1 LKRYV
6 DEVVLC
12 FDSDQAGQ
20 NAAVRV
26 LDDLLASGLA
36 IRVATVPAPHD
47 PDSYT
52 KEFGG
57 ASFLQ
62 LIDRAEGFF
71 DFYLQHLCA
80 THDASQ
86 DKGRV
91 TVVRSMAEALH
102 KTANAVL
109 VDTYAQ
115 KTAQRL
121 SVAVESVRTE
131 FKKVR
136 ASKKPATSS
145 AELQETAGQ
154 DAAARPST
162 PEFWLLKLL
171 LLDDE
176 LLDWAAAHLD
186 LSWVRHPVVRQITS
200 ARLTLSTD
208 GRRPQVTELLSELT
222 SPDARSLLTEAVSE
236 QRDIPN
242 RSQQLADIARRLRDQ
257 FIDHQLAEV
266 GRRMNQ
272 PDLADTERVE
282 LLNRQQELRRSKRQP
297 LST

>member
-1 LKRYV
+1 V
-6 DEVVLC
+6 DDVVLC

-20 NAAVRV
+20 NAAVRA
-26 LDDLLASGLA
+26 LDDLLASGLT

-57 ASFLQ
+57 ASFQQ

-71 DFYLQHLCA
+71 DFYLRHLCA
-80 THDASQ
+80 TNDASQ

-91 TVVRSMAEALH
+91 AVVRSMAEALH
-102 KTANAVL
+102 KTGNAVL
-109 VDTYAQ
+109 LDTYAQ

-121 SVAVESVRTE
+121 CVAVESVRAE
-131 FKKVR
+131 FNKLR
-136 ASKKPATSS
+136 APRKPAPGP
-145 AELQETAGQ
+145 AELQKGEGENP
-154 DAAARPST
+154 AARPSP

-171 LLDDE
+171 LLDDD
-176 LLDWAAAHLD
+176 LLDWAAAHID

-200 ARLTLSTD
+200 ARLTRLPD
-208 GRRPQVTELLSELT
+208 GRRPLVTELLSELT

-242 RSQQLADIARRLRDQ
+242 RSQQLADITRRLRDQ

-266 GRRMNQ
+266 ARRMNQ
-272 PDLADTERVE
+272 SDLADTERIE
-282 LLNRQQELRRSKRQP
+282 LLKQQQELRRSKRQS
-297 LST
+297 LSI